1 MGLEIVHISS
11 KIRFEK
17 KFNTCPSRMSVY
29 ERERDVQLSF
39 RSFGSVKFSQ
49 IPWSFRGSPR
59 YQKIREF
66 EKLTTECFTYVVLYR
81 LLFLVIC
88 AGKEFALRID
98 LTSM

>member
-49 IPWSFRGSPR
+49 IPWSFVVHRDTKR
-59 YQKIREF
+59 F
-66 EKLTTECFTYVVLYR
+66 ENSRNLPPNVLLTLFFTGCCFW
-81 LLFLVIC
+81 
-88 AGKEFALRID
+88 
-98 LTSM
+98 